1 MALFIFWASWWKEE
15 KLSQLHSC
23 TLNRYW
29 HHVKLASLQAEGIK
43 DGYIDLV
50 QDGQAEDIPEEDLTF
65 INIGLDL
72 MDLLRALAYQG
83 GYSLK
88 EMPQISSCSAMVK
101 MVGDDLYAS
110 HVSLRIDKSLV
121 SRAVI
126 WYWQWH
132 Q

>member
-1 MALFIFWASWWKEE
+1 MERNKI
-15 KLSQLHSC
+15 SQLHSC
-23 TLNRYW
+23 TLDRYW

-50 QDGQAEDIPEEDLTF
+50 QEGQAEDIPEEDLTF

>member
-1 MALFIFWASWWKEE
+1 M
-15 KLSQLHSC
+15 
-23 TLNRYW
+23 
-29 HHVKLASLQAEGIK
+29 KLASLQAEGIK

-50 QDGQAEDIPEEDLTF
+50 QEGQAEDIPEEDLTF

-88 EMPQISSCSAMVK
+88 EMAQISSCSAMVK

-110 HVSLRIDKSLV
+110 HVSLLT
-121 SRAVI
+121 SR
-126 WYWQWH
+126 
-132 Q
+132 